1 MKTKFITLIIIAVLG
16 FTGISKAQQDGFGL
30 GLIFGEPTG
39 ISMKYFLN
47 EENAIDAALA
57 WNLNSGGWFNIHADY
72 LHHWYLINVSSGEL
86 PLYAGIG
93 GRLGFGNQVR
103 VGIRI
108 PVGLSYHFDGAPFD
122 VFIEVVPEMD
132 LTPATQFNM
141 QGGIGGRYYF
151 N

>member
-1 MKTKFITLIIIAVLG
+1 MRTKITILLIITFLGINGIAN
-16 FTGISKAQQDGFGL
+16 AQQDGFGL
-30 GLIFGEPTG
+30 GLIFGDPTG

-47 EENAIDAALA
+47 EENAIDGAVA
-57 WNLNSGGWFNIHADY
+57 WNLNGNWFNIHADY
-72 LHHWYLINVSSGEL
+72 LHHWYLIDVSSGEL

-93 GRLGFGNQVR
+93 GRIGFGDQVQ

-108 PVGLSYHFDGAPFD
+108 PVGLEYKFDNAPFD
-122 VFIEVVPEMD
+122 IFLEVVPEMD

-141 QGGIGGRYYF
+141 QGGIGGRYFF